1 MANQREPENL
11 EQMLSRISQAEDNNR
26 EHISLKDIVSEVGH
40 RSFGPLLLIAGIIT
54 LLPIV
59 GDIPG
64 VPTLMA
70 AFILL
75 VAGQLLFGR
84 RYFWLPK
91 WLLKRDVSQHKMDK
105 AMKWMR
111 SPARFI
117 DRLLK
122 PRLTFLLEGGG
133 VYAIAGACVL
143 IALAMPAMEVVPFT
157 ANGAGLAITLF
168 ALALMA
174 RDGLLALLAFMAT
187 VGTLGPLFYSFIQ

>member
-11 EQMLSRISQAEDNNR
+11 EQMLSRISQAEDNNS
-26 EHISLKDIVSEVGH
+26 EHISLEDIVSEVGH

>member
-1 MANQREPENL
+1 MATRHKPENL
-11 EQMLSRISQAEDNNR
+11 EQMLSRISQAEDNSSER
-26 EHISLKDIVSEVGH
+26 ISLGNIVNEVGH

-54 LLPIV
+54 VLPVV

-84 RYFWLPK
+84 HYFWLPK
-91 WLLKRDVSQHKMDK
+91 WLLKRDVSKGKMNK

-122 PRLTFLLEGGG
+122 PRLTFFLEGGA
-133 VYAIAGACVL
+133 VYAIAGACVV

-174 RDGLLALLAFMAT
+174 RDGLLALLAFIT
-187 VGTLGPLFYSFIQ
+187 TLGTLGPLFYSFLQ

>member
-1 MANQREPENL
+1 MATQRKPENL
-11 EQMLSRISQAEDNNR
+11 EQMLSRISQAEDNSSER
-26 EHISLKDIVSEVGH
+26 ISLGNIVNEVGH

-54 LLPIV
+54 VLPVV

-84 RYFWLPK
+84 HYFWLPK
-91 WLLKRDVSQHKMDK
+91 WLLKRDVSQGKMNK

-122 PRLTFLLEGGG
+122 PRLTFFLEGGA
-133 VYAIAGACVL
+133 VYAIAGACVV

-174 RDGLLALLAFMAT
+174 RDGLLALLAFIT
-187 VGTLGPLFYSFIQ
+187 TLGTLGPLFYSFLQ